1 MRVNQ
6 AMERRVLR
14 EAEYIA
20 ATGATVRKTASV
32 LGVSKSTVH
41 KDMES
46 RLASLSAPLHREVA
60 AVMAKNKAE
69 PLYLNLHYYTD
80 MARLG
85 AQVVAGIGFIGAGAI
100 IVTRRRRVKGL
111 TTAAGLWAAA
121 IVGLCLGGGFYE
133 GGIFATALILA
144 AEMFLSKLEYRML
157 DNAPEVNLYMEYSNK
172 TCLDNVLRLF
182 RDLNLKVLNM
192 EITRSTETE
201 THNACAL
208 FTLRLNKR
216 CRVEQLIPKMNAT
229 EGVVSVEEL

>member
-1 MRVNQ
+1 MDITVFTELEFFFRILI
-6 AMERRVLR
+6 AGICGGLIGYERNNRLK
-14 EAEYIA
+14 EAGIRTHLIVALAAALIMVVSKYGFSDVTTLKGVALDPSRIA
-20 ATGATVRKTASV
+20 AQIVTGV
-32 LGVSKSTVH
+32 GF
-41 KDMES
+41 
-46 RLASLSAPLHREVA
+46 
-60 AVMAKNKAE
+60 
-69 PLYLNLHYYTD
+69 
-80 MARLG
+80 LG
-85 AQVVAGIGFIGAGAI
+85 AGMIFVRNQTIS
-100 IVTRRRRVKGL
+100 GL

>member
-1 MRVNQ
+1 MLPIFDGVRDVTVLSTTLRMLLAVVCGGLIGLEREYKRRPAGFRTHILICLGA
-6 AMERRVLR
+6 AMTTL
-14 EAEYIA
+14 
-20 ATGATVRKTASV
+20 TSQF
-32 LGVSKSTVH
+32 
-41 KDMES
+41 
-46 RLASLSAPLHREVA
+46 
-60 AVMAKNKAE
+60 
-69 PLYLNLHYYTD
+69 LYLNLHYYTD

-85 AQVVAGIGFIGAGAI
+85 AQVVAG
-100 IVTRRRRVKGL
+100 
-111 TTAAGLWAAA
+111 